1 MLKLTIVREI
11 VQINIHSGASSA
23 GSSLRVQ
30 VAHRLPL
37 DIVHEFDELDELED
51 LVSEELEV
59 VPVGVGVCTD
69 FGEGAAE
76 ISSHDRA
83 RFSQKE
89 KRIASLTRRRFELR
103 HRT

>member
-1 MLKLTIVREI
+1 MLKLTIIREI
-11 VQINIHSGASSA
+11 VQINIQPGASSA

-51 LVSEELEV
+51 FVSEELEV
-59 VPVGVGVCTD
+59 VAVGVGVRTD
-69 FGEGAAE
+69 FGQSAAE

-83 RFSQKE
+83 GFGQEE
-89 KRIASLTRRRFELR
+89 KVIARLTRRRFEL
-103 HRT
+103 HRRT